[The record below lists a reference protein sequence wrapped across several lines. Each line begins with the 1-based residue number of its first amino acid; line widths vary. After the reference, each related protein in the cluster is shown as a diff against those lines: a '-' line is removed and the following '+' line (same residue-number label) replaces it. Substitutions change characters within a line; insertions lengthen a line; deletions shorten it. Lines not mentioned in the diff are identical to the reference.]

1 MLLKELDVRGIHWG
15 AWIPK
20 NPKSHIEN
28 MTELMHL
35 YETDKIKPRVSAT
48 HKLEN
53 FAEAMTALSER
64 RVIGKVVLTM
74 KG

>member
-1 MLLKELDVRGIHWG
+1 MCIRD
-15 AWIPK
+15 
-20 NPKSHIEN
+20 S
-28 MTELMHL
+28 